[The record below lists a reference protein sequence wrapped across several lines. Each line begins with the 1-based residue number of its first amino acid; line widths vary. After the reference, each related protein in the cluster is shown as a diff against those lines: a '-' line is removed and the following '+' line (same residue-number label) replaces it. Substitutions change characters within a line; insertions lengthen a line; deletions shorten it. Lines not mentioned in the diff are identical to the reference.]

1 MREHAV
7 YVCSSGGE
15 GARVTHIQLFLSAV
29 RSQLDF
35 PLASCA
41 KAAVNN
47 WWEAALSEAQ

>member
-7 YVCSSGGE
+7 YNVCSSGGE
-15 GARVTHIQLFLSAV
+15 GARVTHIQLFLSAA
-29 RSQLDF
+29 RQLDF